1 MTGQI
6 GLQIYHFKSMRRNPI
21 VDCLMTLLLSIW
33 LVASCTPPNDAQ
45 PDNLIPE
52 PRMAAILTE
61 IHIAEGRVSRL
72 GISTSDSSN
81 IVYKR
86 LEKQIF
92 WQLQVDTS
100 AYTKSYIYY
109 SSHPRQMEAVYEQVI
124 ENLKE
129 RTEEQQK
136 QLHTKRPAPAQ
147 KTTRP

>member
-1 MTGQI
+1 MHQNRFI
-6 GLQIYHFKSMRRNPI
+6 N
-21 VDCLMTLLLSIW
+21 CLMALLPGIWLLSACN
-33 LVASCTPPNDAQ
+33 LTGDAQ

-52 PRMAAILTE
+52 PQMAAILME
-61 IHIAEGRVSRL
+61 IHLAEGRVSRL

-92 WQLQVDTS
+92 RRLRVDTS

-109 SSHPRQMEAVYEQVI
+109 SSHPRQMEAVYKQVI

-129 RTEEQQK
+129 KTEEQQK
-136 QLHTKRPAPAQ
+136 QLHTKKPTPAKKP
-147 KTTRP
+147 TRP

>member
-1 MTGQI
+1 MHRTR
-6 GLQIYHFKSMRRNPI
+6 FAN
-21 VDCLMTLLLSIW
+21 CLMVLLPGIRLLS
-33 LVASCTPPNDAQ
+33 ACTAPGDAQ
-45 PDNLIPE
+45 PDNLISE

-61 IHIAEGRVSRL
+61 IHLAEGRVSRL

-92 WQLQVDTS
+92 RQLQVDTS

-109 SSHPRQMEAVYEQVI
+109 SSHPRQMETIYKEVI

-129 RTEEQQK
+129 KTEEQQK
-136 QLHTKRPAPAQ
+136 QLHTKKPAPA
-147 KTTRP
+147 KKPDVAKKPARP

>member
-1 MTGQI
+1 MHQTR
-6 GLQIYHFKSMRRNPI
+6 F
-21 VDCLMTLLLSIW
+21 VDCLTTLLLSVW
-33 LVASCTPPNDAQ
+33 LMNSCTPPDDAQ

-86 LEKQIF
+86 LERQIF
-92 WQLQVDTS
+92 RQLRVDTS

-109 SSHPRQMEAVYEQVI
+109 SSHPRGMERVYEQVI

-136 QLHTKRPAPAQ
+136 QLHTKKPDPAKKTARP
-147 KTTRP
+147 

>member
-1 MTGQI
+1 
-6 GLQIYHFKSMRRNPI
+6 MRRTRF
-21 VDCLMTLLLSIW
+21 VDCLMTLLPGIW
-33 LVASCTPPNDAQ
+33 LLSACTPPNDAQ
-45 PDNLIPE
+45 PDDLIPE

-61 IHIAEGRVSRL
+61 IHIAEGQVSRL

-86 LEKQIF
+86 LERQIF
-92 WQLQVDTS
+92 RQLKVDTS

-124 ENLKE
+124 ENLKKK
-129 RTEEQQK
+129 TEEQQK
-136 QLHTKRPAPAQ
+136 QLHTKKPAPAK